1 MLKKV
6 KQWFYHKFLPEYCRQ
21 SLLEENERLRRE
33 LARKEQRIR
42 DQDNY
47 LEGMYDAQRAM
58 RRISIYNN
66 NGKGAV

>member
-1 MLKKV
+1 MLEKV
-6 KQWFYHKFLPEYCRQ
+6 KQWFYHKFLPEYARQ
-21 SLLEENERLRRE
+21 KLLEENERLRRE

-47 LEGMYDAQRAM
+47 LEGMHDAQRVM